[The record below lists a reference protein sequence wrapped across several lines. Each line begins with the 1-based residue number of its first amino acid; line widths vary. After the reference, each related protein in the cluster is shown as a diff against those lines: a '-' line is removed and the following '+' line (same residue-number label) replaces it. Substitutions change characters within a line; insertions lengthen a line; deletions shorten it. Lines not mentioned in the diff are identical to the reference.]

1 MLTVTI
7 LAIFVSVSLLTI
19 VTLFPALTKGS
30 IVKDR
35 LARLT
40 DEKGEQISL
49 VSKKT
54 ALQKFLD
61 RLGGKMPGRSADQSK
76 YIKLLLA
83 AGYRKESILLFHGT
97 KILFA
102 CVFPALFVL
111 FYTLPKGIIL
121 QGDSLLYA
129 ITLAIVGYLLP
140 SFFVYKMAER
150 RKLNIFHTLPDV
162 LDLVTVCVEAGLS
175 IDSAMM
181 RVSENPQ
188 FADNPLAKELKT
200 VTLETRAGKPRP
212 ESLRD
217 MATRTGVEDISSF
230 VTMLIQTER
239 FGTSLSQAL
248 RVHSESLRTK
258 RRQIAEEAA
267 AKTPVKMLFPLAFCI
282 FPALLVVL
290 LGPATF
296 MFKTIF
302 K

>member
-7 LAIFVSVSLLTI
+7 LAIFVSVSLLTA
-19 VTLFPALTKGS
+19 VALFPILTKRS

-35 LARLT
+35 LAKLT
-40 DEKGEQISL
+40 DEKYEQLSLISE
-49 VSKKT
+49 KT
-54 ALQKFLD
+54 PFQKFLD
-61 RLGGKMPGRSADQSK
+61 RLGGQMPGRRADQSK
-76 YIKLLLA
+76 YVKFLLAAGFRKESIFLFHGIKLLLA
-83 AGYRKESILLFHGT
+83 CI
-97 KILFA
+97 
-102 CVFPALFVL
+102 FPALFIIL
-111 FYTLPKGIIL
+111 YALPKGILL

-129 ITLAIVGYLLP
+129 VVLAIIGFLLP
-140 SFFVYKMAER
+140 GLIVHKIAER
-150 RKLNIFHTLPDV
+150 RKLEIFHTLPDI
-162 LDLVTVCVEAGLS
+162 LDLVTVCVEAGVS

-188 FADNPLAKELKT
+188 FTDNPLANELKT

-212 ESLRD
+212 DSLRD
-217 MATRTGVEDISSF
+217 MAARTGVDDVNSF
-230 VTMLIQTER
+230 VTMLIQTEK

-258 RRQIAEEAA
+258 RRQLAEEAA

-282 FPALLVVL
+282 FPSLLVVL

-296 MFKTIF
+296 LFRNIF

>member
-7 LAIFVSVSLLTI
+7 LAIFVSVSLLT
-19 VTLFPALTKGS
+19 VVALYPVLTKRS

-35 LARLT
+35 LAKLT
-40 DEKGEQISL
+40 DEKSEQISL
-49 VSKKT
+49 ISEKT
-54 ALQKFLD
+54 DFQKFLD
-61 RLGGKMPGRSADQSK
+61 RLGGKMPGRRADQSK
-76 YIKLLLA
+76 YVKFLLA
-83 AGYRKESILLFHGT
+83 AGYRKESIYLFHGT
-97 KILFA
+97 KILLA
-102 CVFPALFVL
+102 CIFPALFIL

-121 QGDSLLYA
+121 QGESLLFT
-129 ITLAIVGYLLP
+129 IGLAIAGYLLP
-140 SFFVYKMAER
+140 SFFVYRMAEH
-150 RKLNIFHTLPDV
+150 RKLTIFHTLPDI

-188 FADNPLAKELKT
+188 FTDNPLAGEMRT

-217 MATRTGVEDISSF
+217 MAARTGVEDVSSF

-296 MFKTIF
+296 MFRNLF

>member
-1 MLTVTI
+1 MLIVTI
-7 LAIFVSVSLLTI
+7 LAVFISVLLLTGVALYPI
-19 VTLFPALTKGS
+19 LTKRS

-35 LARLT
+35 LAKLT
-40 DEKGEQISL
+40 DEKGEQLSL
-49 VSKKT
+49 VEEKT
-54 ALQKFLD
+54 DFQKFLHG
-61 RLGGKMPGRSADQSK
+61 LGGRMPGRPADYSK
-76 YIKLLLA
+76 YTKLLLE
-83 AGYRKESILLFHGT
+83 AGYRKESVYLFHGI
-97 KILFA
+97 KILLA
-102 CVFPALFVL
+102 CLLPAIFVVFYA
-111 FYTLPKGIIL
+111 LPKGIL
-121 QGDSLLYA
+121 LRGDSLLYTVMIA
-129 ITLAIVGYLLP
+129 ISGYLLP
-140 SFFVYKMAER
+140 SFFAYKVAEH
-150 RKLNIFHTLPDV
+150 RKLNIFHTLPDI

-175 IDSAMM
+175 IDSALM

-188 FADNPLAKELKT
+188 FTNNPLAKELRT

-217 MATRTGVEDISSF
+217 MAARTGVEDVSAF
-230 VTMLIQTER
+230 VTMLIQTEK

-258 RRQIAEEAA
+258 RRQYAEEAA

-296 MFKTIF
+296 MFRNLF

>member
-7 LAIFVSVSLLTI
+7 LAIFVSVSLLT
-19 VTLFPALTKGS
+19 VATLYPVLTRRS

-35 LARLT
+35 LAKLT
-40 DEKGEQISL
+40 DEKSEQISL
-49 VSKKT
+49 VTEKT
-54 ALQKFLD
+54 DFQKFLD
-61 RLGGKMPGRSADQSK
+61 RLGGKMPGRRADQSK
-76 YIKLLLA
+76 YTKFLLE
-83 AGYRKESILLFHGT
+83 AGYRKESIYLFHGT
-97 KILFA
+97 KILLA
-102 CVFPALFVL
+102 SIFPALFVIL
-111 FYTLPKGIIL
+111 YALPKGVLL
-121 QGDSLLYA
+121 QGDSLLYTV
-129 ITLAIVGYLLP
+129 ILAIVGYLLP
-140 SFFVYKMAER
+140 TFFVGKMAER
-150 RKLNIFHTLPDV
+150 RKLTIFHTLPDI

-188 FADNPLAKELKT
+188 FTGNPLAKELRT

-217 MATRTGVEDISSF
+217 MAARTGVEDVSAF
-230 VTMLIQTER
+230 VTMLIQTEK

-267 AKTPVKMLFPLAFCI
+267 AKTTIKMLFPLAFCI
-282 FPALLVVL
+282 FPALLVIL

-296 MFKTIF
+296 MFRTIF